1 MDVDPLVGREVAG
14 YAIESVLGRGA
25 MGVVYL
31 ARQRSP
37 DRRVALKL
45 INPAFADDDA
55 FRRRFLRES
64 TAAAAIDHPHILPVY
79 ATGEADGLLYIA
91 MRFVEGR
98 DLRAILRASEA
109 MDPDRVG
116 TIAGQLAG
124 ALDAAHARGLVH
136 RDVKP
141 GNILVVH
148 DATAD
153 DTDHC
158 YLTDFGVSTW
168 MTSSAGTLTSTGQMV
183 GSVNYAAPEQIEGR
197 RVDGRADQYS
207 LGCVVYECLTGRAP
221 FSGRTTAGTLHAHL
235 HEEPLPPTS
244 LRPVLSPA
252 VDAVVRR
259 ALQKRA
265 EDRYGSCRAFAL
277 DLRSAL
283 AGEPVEPTIIRAV
296 EPAPSAPSPPE
307 PRRRRTPWVLAATVL
322 VAAAVVA
329 AIAVL
334 AIGGDGFGGASPS
347 DQPTRSPTS
356 SAPLIRT
363 GIQVTASSTAPSST
377 DAAGN
382 VVTYLPK
389 NVIDGD
395 LQTAWRTPG
404 DGSGESLTLLFD
416 TPVHVVRIGLIPGY
430 AKTDPETGVNRF
442 EQNRIVREVRYLVRG
457 TEPTTQTFRAAPV
470 PQFVRLGVT
479 TSRVTI
485 EIVETSEPGGLDYT
499 AVSEIYVYGLSG

>member
-1 MDVDPLVGREVAG
+1 MEADPLVGREIAG

-45 INPAFADDDA
+45 INPALADEDA

-79 ATGEADGLLYIA
+79 ATGETDGLLYIA

-98 DLRAILRASEA
+98 DLRAVLRSSEGL
-109 MDPDRVG
+109 DPERVVA
-116 TIAGQLAG
+116 IAAQLAG

-141 GNILVVH
+141 GNILVAH
-148 DATAD
+148 EATAD

-168 MTSSAGTLTSTGQMV
+168 MTSSAGTLTSTGQMI
-183 GSVNYAAPEQIEGR
+183 GSVNYAAPDQIEGR

-221 FSGRTTAGTLHAHL
+221 FSGRTAAGTLHAHL
-235 HEEPLPPTS
+235 HEEPLAPTV

-252 VDAVVRR
+252 VDAVLHR
-259 ALQKRA
+259 ALGKRP
-265 EDRYGSCRAFAL
+265 EGRYGSCREFAL

-283 AGEPVEPTIIRAV
+283 EGKAIEPTVLRPA
-296 EPAPSAPSPPE
+296 EPGPPE
-307 PRRRRTPWVLAATVL
+307 PEPPRRRTPWVLAATVMTTAVVVAL
-322 VAAAVVA
+322 VAVLMIGRDPEAAA
-329 AIAVL
+329 P
-334 AIGGDGFGGASPS
+334 DGEPGSPS
-347 DQPTRSPTS
+347 PSVS
-356 SAPLIRT
+356 SAPLIRS

-382 VVTYLPK
+382 VVTYLPA
-389 NVIDGD
+389 NVVDGD
-395 LQTAWRTPG
+395 VQTAWRTPG
-404 DGSGESLTLLFD
+404 DGRGESLTLLFD
-416 TPVHVVRIGLIPGY
+416 TPIQVVRIGLIPGY
-430 AKTDPETGVNRF
+430 AKTDPESGMNRF
-442 EQNRIVREVRYLVRG
+442 EQNRILREVRYVVRG
-457 TEPTTQTFRAAPV
+457 QEPTTQTLRPAPV
-470 PQFVRLGVT
+470 PQFVRLGAT
-479 TSRVTI
+479 TSRITI

-499 AVSEIYVYGLSG
+499 AISEIYVYGVPV